1 MDITAILL
9 NYLRILLGFL
19 LVLIIPGYLI
29 SLLFFQKS
37 SDIGIVER
45 LVYSAVM
52 SIGSVIVCVL
62 FMDVFLGI
70 DTTPLNIVIILTA
83 FCLLLVILWIIL
95 QVLHFFSVSEKV
107 AGWITRISAGPFH
120 AFFYRM
126 KSIAGKIFHRD

>member
-45 LVYSAVM
+45 LAYSAVM

-120 AFFYRM
+120 ALFYRM

>member
-9 NYLRILLGFL
+9 NNLRILLGFL

-107 AGWITRISAGPFH
+107 AGWITRIYAGPFH
-120 AFFYRM
+120 ALFYRM

>member
-120 AFFYRM
+120 ALFYRM

>member
-9 NYLRILLGFL
+9 NNLRILLGFL

-120 AFFYRM
+120 ALFYRM